1 MAVLLT
7 QFGANTFE
15 FGCCILEIWLYDD
28 IITDRWKVDFEKRA
42 LKVLEFGQSIGCLPC
57 IRIYSN
63 EYYKDMRP
71 KKLS

>member
-42 LKVLEFGQSIGCLPC
+42 LKVLESGHIL
-57 IRIYSN
+57 
-63 EYYKDMRP
+63 K
-71 KKLS
+71 